1 MSASGA
7 GLGRRLA
14 AIAYDL
20 LILAAILMLATALW
34 MPFTREPIA
43 PGNFWYRAYLLA
55 LTVVYFCG
63 FWIHGG
69 QTPGMRAWRLRV
81 ERSDDQRPLRWQ
93 DALLRALAAAFS
105 WGALGL
111 GFLSALTDREQR
123 TWHDRLSGTRL
134 VGC

>member
-1 MSASGA
+1 M
-7 GLGRRLA
+7 A
-14 AIAYDL
+14 AICYDM
-20 LILAAILMLATALW
+20 LILTALLMLATALW
-34 MPFTREPIA
+34 LPFTREAIA
-43 PGNFWYRAYLLA
+43 PGNFWYRACLLA
-55 LTVVYFCG
+55 LAAGYFCG
-63 FWIHGG
+63 FWVHGG